1 MPFFRCT
8 IDFQHLQ
15 PATVV
20 KEIKPI
26 WYVLLVLDPNKS
38 GHTDVVLSTAP
49 HRYLK
54 NYSSH
59 EILSTTSECLLDY
72 MSEDS
77 EEDELPPGKIS
88 SVAGKL
94 AKYAWK
100 LAVLVEIGQSHQEAL
115 NYKEL
120 ISSNPRGKQVRG
132 IYSRASLSD
141 LVATMFNKKIWFDLA
156 LLFDVS
162 PDSPELNSLQQIP
175 YTLEV

>member
-1 MPFFRCT
+1 MPFYRCT

-15 PATVV
+15 TTTVV

-38 GHTDVVLSTAP
+38 GHTDVIPTTTP
-49 HRYLK
+49 QRYLK
-54 NYSSH
+54 NYSAN
-59 EILSTTSECLLDY
+59 EVVSTTQEGLLDY

-77 EEDELPPGKIS
+77 EDDDALSGEVSNI
-88 SVAGKL
+88 AGKL

-100 LAVLVEIGQSHQEAL
+100 LAVLVEIGPSRQEAL

-132 IYSRASLSD
+132 IYSRASLCD
-141 LVATMFNKKIWFDLA
+141 LMATLFNKKIWFDLA
-156 LLFDVS
+156 LLFDLL